1 MAMGWSPRM
10 NINSRNQVISIVKA
24 KRESVFYFYDD
35 ITFFENQP
43 IARIA
48 TAPDYLLVGEEIYNG
63 AIVGK
68 HGIRSWFYA
77 LKHIC
82 SDSLPKYV
90 NPSNKSMLKTGSSHD
105 QVSSFIH
112 KMILPHFLITGH
124 KITDGSIQLGLVMGH
139 LTLKSLSSI
148 FQSINPNC
156 EQKNLLQSNQTTSL
170 SNTKY
175 QSKNENN
182 YTIYN
187 PISSAN
193 SSSSITVKSDMI
205 GKNNNK
211 VFNDITF
218 TKKMNLLK
226 KGKFHFVRQLGR
238 YLPFMVQIKEEVKD
252 TDMMVVGGSQEE
264 SLDPVFVLFGTRQ
277 QDVPVILMELMLP
290 DRFDPVDNAID
301 DFDDVINLREE
312 IVDCIIEYMGLP
324 VTDESDVC

>member
-1 MAMGWSPRM
+1 M
-10 NINSRNQVISIVKA
+10 
-24 KRESVFYFYDD
+24 
-35 ITFFENQP
+35 
-43 IARIA
+43 
-48 TAPDYLLVGEEIYNG
+48 
-63 AIVGK
+63 
-68 HGIRSWFYA
+68 
-77 LKHIC
+77 HIC

-148 FQSINPNC
+148 FQSINPDC
-156 EQKNLLQSNQTTSL
+156 EQKNVLQSNQTTSL

-187 PISSAN
+187 PISNAN
-193 SSSSITVKSDMI
+193 SHSSIIIKSDMI
-205 GKNNNK
+205 AKNHNK
-211 VFNDITF
+211 
-218 TKKMNLLK
+218 
-226 KGKFHFVRQLGR
+226 
-238 YLPFMVQIKEEVKD
+238 VKD
-252 TDMMVVGGSQEE
+252 TDVMVVGGSQEE

-277 QDVPVILMELMLP
+277 QDVPV
-290 DRFDPVDNAID
+290 DNAID

-312 IVDCIIEYMGLP
+312 IVDCIIEFMGLP
-324 VTDESDVC
+324 ITDESDKSLLCKTLYERTIDRMERYHLLICFNAYLREQMQLRFSENFSTWMKHQLRLYQIMDVLDISEWHTSIDMLKYEHRVLVS